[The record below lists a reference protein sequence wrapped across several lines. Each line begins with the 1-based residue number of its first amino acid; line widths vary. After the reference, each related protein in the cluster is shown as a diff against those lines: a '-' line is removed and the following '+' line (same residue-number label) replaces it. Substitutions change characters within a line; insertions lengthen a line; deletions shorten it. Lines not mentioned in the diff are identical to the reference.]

1 MNDNQQSYRKVLNA
15 TSLFGGVQFINI
27 ILRLI
32 RSKAIALLIGPIGM
46 GISNLLLTTMELIN
60 GLTNLGLERSAVK
73 DISLANTNSNSKNV
87 AITISIL
94 KKLVWLT
101 ITVGVILMVLS
112 APWLSEIAFGN
123 KDYTIS
129 FRWISIALLFKQLSS
144 SQLAI
149 LQGLRKL
156 KSLAKANLL
165 GNFIG
170 LLITLPLYYYYKIDA
185 IVPAIIIATF
195 MSFVFTYYYSH
206 KLDIKSV
213 TISRKE
219 AVSEGKGMINLGV
232 MLSLSSLITL
242 LVAYI
247 IRIYIG
253 SANETEELGLIDV
266 GLYSAGFVIL
276 NSYVGIIFNA
286 MGTDYFPRLSE
297 IANDIKKLRKTVL
310 EQATVAILLITPI
323 IVVFLACAPFIIVI
337 LYSHEFSPI
346 VAMVTWG
353 ILGMIFK
360 AVSWSMGYMIIAK
373 GDSKVFIKTAIGF
386 NTILLSINIIG
397 YHFGGLEGVGISF
410 FIYYI
415 IHFIAIRIITYYRYD
430 FYFEKGFYKIFTFTV
445 IMCFLAFSITFIPS
459 SILKNSLMIGLIV
472 VSCWYSYKELDK
484 KIGVK
489 DYLAGIFKRKK

>member
-1 MNDNQQSYRKVLNA
+1 VNDNQQSYRKVLNA
-15 TSLFGGVQFINI
+15 TSLFGGVQVINI
-27 ILRLI
+27 IISLI
-32 RSKAIALLIGPIGM
+32 RSKVIALLIGPFGM

-73 DISLANTNSNSKNV
+73 DISLANTNSNSKSV
-87 AITISIL
+87 AITISVL

-101 ITVGVILMVLS
+101 ITIGVILMIVLS
-112 APWLSEIAFGN
+112 PWLSEIAFGN

-129 FRWISIALLFKQLSS
+129 FIWISIALLFKQLSS

-170 LLITLPLYYYYKIDA
+170 LLITLPLYYFYKIDA

-195 MSFVFTYYYSH
+195 MSFVFTYYYSQ
-206 KLDIKSV
+206 KLDIESV

-219 AVSEGKGMINLGV
+219 AVSEGKGMIKLGV

-253 SANETEELGLIDV
+253 SANVTEELGLIDV

-297 IANDIKKLRKTVL
+297 IANDINKLRKTVL
-310 EQATVAILLITPI
+310 EQATVAILLIAPI

-373 GDSKVFIKTAIGF
+373 GDSKVFIKTSIGF
-386 NTILLSINIIG
+386 NAILLSINIIG
-397 YHFGGLEGVGISF
+397 YHFRGLEGIGISF

-415 IHFIAIRIITYYRYD
+415 IHFIAIRMITYYRYD

-445 IMCFLAFSITFIPS
+445 IMCLLAFSFTFIPS
-459 SILKNSLMIGLIV
+459 SILKYSLISGLIL

-484 KIGVK
+484 KIGIK
-489 DYLAGIFKRKK
+489 EYLAGIFKRKK

>member
-1 MNDNQQSYRKVLNA
+1 MSDNQQSYRKVLNA
-15 TSLFGGVQFINI
+15 TSLFGGVQVINI
-27 ILRLI
+27 IISLV
-32 RSKAIALLIGPIGM
+32 RSKVIALLIGPIGM

-73 DISLANTNSNSKNV
+73 DISLANTNSNSKSV
-87 AITISIL
+87 AKTISIL

-101 ITVGVILMVLS
+101 ITIGVILMIALS
-112 APWLSEIAFGN
+112 PWLSEIAFGN

-129 FRWISIALLFKQLSS
+129 FIWISIALLFKQLSS

-156 KSLAKANLL
+156 QYLAKANLL

-170 LLITLPLYYYYKIDA
+170 LLITLPLYYFFRIDA

-195 MSFVFTYYYSH
+195 MSFVFTYYYSQ
-206 KLDIKSV
+206 KLDIAPV
-213 TISRKE
+213 AISRKE

-232 MLSLSSLITL
+232 MLSLSSMITL

-253 SANETEELGLIDV
+253 SSNETEELGLIDV

-297 IANDIKKLRKTVL
+297 IANDIIKLRKTVL
-310 EQATVAILLITPI
+310 EQAIVAILLITPI
-323 IVVFLACAPFIIVI
+323 IVVFLAFAPLIIVI
-337 LYSHEFSPI
+337 LYSNEFSPI

-386 NTILLSINIIG
+386 NAILLLINIVG
-397 YHFGGLEGVGISF
+397 YHYGGLEGIGISF

-459 SILKNSLMIGLIV
+459 SILKYSLMSLIIV
-472 VSCWYSYKELDK
+472 VSCWYSHKELDK
-484 KIGVK
+484 KVGLK

>member
-1 MNDNQQSYRKVLNA
+1 VNDNQQSYRKVLNA

-73 DISLANTNSNSKNV
+73 DISLANTNSNSKSV

-101 ITVGVILMVLS
+101 ISIGVLLMILL

-129 FRWISIALLFKQLSS
+129 FIWISIALLFKQLSS

-185 IVPAIIIATF
+185 IVPSIIIATF

-206 KLDIKSV
+206 KLDIESV

-346 VAMVTWG
+346 VTMVTWG

-489 DYLAGIFKRKK
+489 DYLAGIFKRK

>member
-73 DISLANTNSNSKNV
+73 DISLANTNSNSKSV

-206 KLDIKSV
+206 KLDIESV

-346 VAMVTWG
+346 VTMVTWG

-489 DYLAGIFKRKK
+489 DYLAGIFKRK

>member
-1 MNDNQQSYRKVLNA
+1 MSDNQQSYRKVLNA
-15 TSLFGGVQFINI
+15 TSLFGGVQVINI
-27 ILRLI
+27 IISLV
-32 RSKAIALLIGPIGM
+32 RSKVIALLIGPIGM

-73 DISLANTNSNSKNV
+73 DISLANTNSNSKSV
-87 AITISIL
+87 AKTISIL

-101 ITVGVILMVLS
+101 ITIGVILMIALS
-112 APWLSEIAFGN
+112 PWLSEIAFGN

-129 FRWISIALLFKQLSS
+129 FIWISIALLFKQLSS

-156 KSLAKANLL
+156 QYLAKANLL

-170 LLITLPLYYYYKIDA
+170 LLITLPLYYFFRIDA

-195 MSFVFTYYYSH
+195 MSFIFTYYYSQ
-206 KLDIKSV
+206 KLDIAPV
-213 TISRKE
+213 AISRKE

-232 MLSLSSLITL
+232 MLSLSSMITL

-253 SANETEELGLIDV
+253 SSNETEELGLIDV

-297 IANDIKKLRKTVL
+297 IANDIIKLRKTVL
-310 EQATVAILLITPI
+310 EQAIVAILLITPI
-323 IVVFLACAPFIIVI
+323 IVVFLAFAPLIIVI
-337 LYSHEFSPI
+337 LYSNEFSPI

-386 NTILLSINIIG
+386 NAILLLINIVG
-397 YHFGGLEGVGISF
+397 YHYGGLEGIGISF

-415 IHFIAIRIITYYRYD
+415 IHFITIRIITYYRYD

-459 SILKNSLMIGLIV
+459 SILKYSLMSLIIV
-472 VSCWYSYKELDK
+472 VSCWYSHKELDK
-484 KIGVK
+484 KIGLK

>member
-1 MNDNQQSYRKVLNA
+1 VNDNQQSYRKVLNA

-73 DISLANTNSNSKNV
+73 DISLANTNSNSKSV

-101 ITVGVILMVLS
+101 ITVGVILMILS

-206 KLDIKSV
+206 KLDIKSA

-445 IMCFLAFSITFIPS
+445 IMCFLAFSITLIPS

>member
-73 DISLANTNSNSKNV
+73 DISLANTNSNSKSV

-101 ITVGVILMVLS
+101 ITVGVILMILS

-195 MSFVFTYYYSH
+195 MSFIFTYYYSH
-206 KLDIKSV
+206 KLDIESV

-445 IMCFLAFSITFIPS
+445 IMCFLAFSITLIPS

>member
-1 MNDNQQSYRKVLNA
+1 MSDNQQSYRKVLNA
-15 TSLFGGVQFINI
+15 TSLFGGVQVINI
-27 ILRLI
+27 IISLV
-32 RSKAIALLIGPIGM
+32 RSKVIALLIGPIGM

-73 DISLANTNSNSKNV
+73 DISLANTNSNSKSV
-87 AITISIL
+87 AKTISIL

-101 ITVGVILMVLS
+101 ITIGVILMIALS
-112 APWLSEIAFGN
+112 PWLSEIAFGN

-129 FRWISIALLFKQLSS
+129 FIWISIALLFKQLSS

-156 KSLAKANLL
+156 QYLAKANLL

-170 LLITLPLYYYYKIDA
+170 LLITLPLYYFFRIDA

-195 MSFVFTYYYSH
+195 MSFIFTYYYSQ
-206 KLDIKSV
+206 KLDIAPV
-213 TISRKE
+213 AISRKE

-232 MLSLSSLITL
+232 MLSLSSMITL

-253 SANETEELGLIDV
+253 SSNETEELGLIDV

-297 IANDIKKLRKTVL
+297 IANDIIKLRKTVL
-310 EQATVAILLITPI
+310 EQAIVAILLITPI
-323 IVVFLACAPFIIVI
+323 IVVFLAFAPLIIVI
-337 LYSHEFSPI
+337 LYSNEFSPI

-386 NTILLSINIIG
+386 NAILLLINIVG
-397 YHFGGLEGVGISF
+397 YHYGGLEGIGISF

-459 SILKNSLMIGLIV
+459 SILKYSLMSLIIV
-472 VSCWYSYKELDK
+472 VSCWYSHKELDK
-484 KIGVK
+484 KVGLK

>member
-73 DISLANTNSNSKNV
+73 DISLANTNSNSKSV

-206 KLDIKSV
+206 NLDIKSV

>member
-101 ITVGVILMVLS
+101 ITVGVILMVLL
-112 APWLSEIAFGN
+112 APWLSEITFGN

-185 IVPAIIIATF
+185 IVPSIIIATF

-206 KLDIKSV
+206 KLDIESV

-346 VAMVTWG
+346 VTMVTWG

-489 DYLAGIFKRKK
+489 DYLAGIFKRK

>member
-101 ITVGVILMVLS
+101 ITVGVILMVLL
-112 APWLSEIAFGN
+112 APWLSEITFGN

-185 IVPAIIIATF
+185 IVPSIIIATF

-206 KLDIKSV
+206 KLDIESV

-346 VAMVTWG
+346 VTMVTWG

-445 IMCFLAFSITFIPS
+445 IMCFLAFSITLIPS

-489 DYLAGIFKRKK
+489 DYLAGIFKRK

>member
-1 MNDNQQSYRKVLNA
+1 MTENKQSYRNVLNA
-15 TSLFGGVQFINI
+15 TSLFGGVQVINI
-27 ILRLI
+27 ILSLI

-73 DISLANTNSNSKNV
+73 DISLANNNSNSKSV
-87 AITISIL
+87 AKTISIL

-101 ITVGVILMVLS
+101 ITIGVILMIVLS
-112 APWLSEIAFGN
+112 PWLSEIAFGN
-123 KDYTIS
+123 KEYTIS
-129 FRWISIALLFKQLSS
+129 FMWISIALLFKQLSS

-156 KSLAKANLL
+156 QYLAKANLL

-170 LLITLPLYYYYKIDA
+170 LLITLPLYYFFRIDA

-195 MSFVFTYYYSH
+195 MSFVFTYYYSQ
-206 KLDIKSV
+206 KLEIEPV
-213 TISRKE
+213 AISRKE

-232 MLSLSSLITL
+232 MLSLSSMITL

-253 SANETEELGLIDV
+253 SSNETEELGLIDV

-297 IANDIKKLRKTVL
+297 IANDIIKLRKTVL
-310 EQATVAILLITPI
+310 EQAIVAILLITPI
-323 IVVFLACAPFIIVI
+323 IVVFLAFAPLIIVI
-337 LYSHEFSPI
+337 LYSNEFSPI

-386 NTILLSINIIG
+386 NAILLSINILG
-397 YHFGGLEGVGISF
+397 YHYGGLEGIGISF

-415 IHFIAIRIITYYRYD
+415 IHYIVVRIITYYRYD

-445 IMCFLAFSITFIPS
+445 IMCLIAFLITFI
-459 SILKNSLMIGLIV
+459 SIPVLKYLLMTGIII
-472 VSCWYSYKELDK
+472 VSCLYSYKQLDK
-484 KIGVK
+484 KIGIK
-489 DYLAGIFKRKK
+489 EYLKGILKRKK

>member
-1 MNDNQQSYRKVLNA
+1 MTENKQSYRKVLNA

-73 DISLANTNSNSKNV
+73 DISLANTNSNSKSV

-397 YHFGGLEGVGISF
+397 YHFGGLEGIGISF

-445 IMCFLAFSITFIPS
+445 IMCFLAFSITLIPS

>member
-73 DISLANTNSNSKNV
+73 DISLANTNSNSKSV

-101 ITVGVILMVLS
+101 ITVGVILMILS

-195 MSFVFTYYYSH
+195 MSFIFTYYYSH
-206 KLDIKSV
+206 KLDIESV

-297 IANDIKKLRKTVL
+297 IANDITKLRKTVL

-323 IVVFLACAPFIIVI
+323 IVIFLACAPFIIVI

-445 IMCFLAFSITFIPS
+445 IMCFLAFSITLIPS
-459 SILKNSLMIGLIV
+459 SILKRKIPFFGPLIG
-472 VSCWYSYKELDK
+472 
-484 KIGVK
+484 
-489 DYLAGIFKRKK
+489 

>member
-101 ITVGVILMVLS
+101 ITVGVILMVLL
-112 APWLSEIAFGN
+112 APWLSEITFGN

-206 KLDIKSV
+206 KLDIESV

-346 VAMVTWG
+346 VTMVTWG

-489 DYLAGIFKRKK
+489 DYLAGIFKRK

>member
-1 MNDNQQSYRKVLNA
+1 MSDNQQSYRKVLNA
-15 TSLFGGVQFINI
+15 TSLFGGVQVINI
-27 ILRLI
+27 IISLV
-32 RSKAIALLIGPIGM
+32 RSKVIALLIGPIGM

-73 DISLANTNSNSKNV
+73 DISLANTNSNSKSV
-87 AITISIL
+87 AKTISIL

-101 ITVGVILMVLS
+101 ITIGVILMIALS
-112 APWLSEIAFGN
+112 PWLSEIAFGN

-129 FRWISIALLFKQLSS
+129 FIWISIALLFKQLSS

-156 KSLAKANLL
+156 QYLAKANLL

-170 LLITLPLYYYYKIDA
+170 LLITLPLYYFFRIDA

-195 MSFVFTYYYSH
+195 MSFIFTYYYSQ
-206 KLDIKSV
+206 KLDIAPV
-213 TISRKE
+213 AISRKE

-232 MLSLSSLITL
+232 MLSLSSMITL

-253 SANETEELGLIDV
+253 SSNETEELGLIDV

-297 IANDIKKLRKTVL
+297 IANDIIKLRKTVL
-310 EQATVAILLITPI
+310 EQAIVAILLITPI
-323 IVVFLACAPFIIVI
+323 IVVFLAFAPLIIVI
-337 LYSHEFSPI
+337 LYSNEFSPI

-386 NTILLSINIIG
+386 NAILLLINIVG
-397 YHFGGLEGVGISF
+397 YHYGGLEGIGISF

-459 SILKNSLMIGLIV
+459 SILKYSLMSLIIV
-472 VSCWYSYKELDK
+472 VSCWYSHKELDK
-484 KIGVK
+484 KMGLK

>member
-15 TSLFGGVQFINI
+15 TSLFGGVQVINI
-27 ILRLI
+27 IISLI
-32 RSKAIALLIGPIGM
+32 RSKVIALLIGPFGM

-73 DISLANTNSNSKNV
+73 DISLANTNSNSKSV
-87 AITISIL
+87 AITISVL

-101 ITVGVILMVLS
+101 ITIGVILMIVLS
-112 APWLSEIAFGN
+112 PWLSEIAFGN

-129 FRWISIALLFKQLSS
+129 FIWISIALLFKQLSS

-170 LLITLPLYYYYKIDA
+170 LLITLPLYYFYKIDA

-195 MSFVFTYYYSH
+195 MSFVFTYYYSQ
-206 KLDIKSV
+206 KLDIESV

-253 SANETEELGLIDV
+253 SANVTEELGLIDV

-297 IANDIKKLRKTVL
+297 IANDINKLRKTVL
-310 EQATVAILLITPI
+310 EQATVAILLIAPI

-373 GDSKVFIKTAIGF
+373 GDSKVFIKTSIGF
-386 NTILLSINIIG
+386 NAILLSINIIG
-397 YHFGGLEGVGISF
+397 YHFRGLEGIGISF

-415 IHFIAIRIITYYRYD
+415 IHFIAIRMITYYRYD

-445 IMCFLAFSITFIPS
+445 IMCFLAFSFTFIPS
-459 SILKNSLMIGLIV
+459 SILKYSLMSGLIL

-489 DYLAGIFKRKK
+489 EYLAGIFKRKT

>member
-1 MNDNQQSYRKVLNA
+1 MSDNQQSYRKVLNA
-15 TSLFGGVQFINI
+15 TSLFGGVQVINI
-27 ILRLI
+27 IISLV
-32 RSKAIALLIGPIGM
+32 RSKVIALFIGPIGM

-73 DISLANTNSNSKNV
+73 DISLANTNSNSKSV
-87 AITISIL
+87 AKTISIL

-101 ITVGVILMVLS
+101 ITIGVILMIALS
-112 APWLSEIAFGN
+112 PWLSEIAFGN
-123 KDYTIS
+123 KDYTNS
-129 FRWISIALLFKQLSS
+129 FIWISIALLFKQLSS

-156 KSLAKANLL
+156 QYLAKANLL

-170 LLITLPLYYYYKIDA
+170 LLITLPLYYFFRIDA

-195 MSFVFTYYYSH
+195 MSFIFTYYYSQ
-206 KLDIKSV
+206 KLDIAPVS
-213 TISRKE
+213 ISRKE

-232 MLSLSSLITL
+232 MLSLSSMITL

-253 SANETEELGLIDV
+253 SSNETEELGLIDV

-297 IANDIKKLRKTVL
+297 IANNIIKLRKTVL
-310 EQATVAILLITPI
+310 EQAIVAILLITPI
-323 IVVFLACAPFIIVI
+323 IVVFLAFAPLIIVI
-337 LYSHEFSPI
+337 LYSNEFSPI

-386 NTILLSINIIG
+386 NAILLLINI
-397 YHFGGLEGVGISF
+397 V
-410 FIYYI
+410 
-415 IHFIAIRIITYYRYD
+415 
-430 FYFEKGFYKIFTFTV
+430 
-445 IMCFLAFSITFIPS
+445 
-459 SILKNSLMIGLIV
+459 
-472 VSCWYSYKELDK
+472 
-484 KIGVK
+484 
-489 DYLAGIFKRKK
+489 

>member
-1 MNDNQQSYRKVLNA
+1 MSDNQQSYRKVLNA
-15 TSLFGGVQFINI
+15 TSLFGGVQVINI
-27 ILRLI
+27 IISLV
-32 RSKAIALLIGPIGM
+32 RSKVIALLIGPIGM

-73 DISLANTNSNSKNV
+73 DISLANTNSNSKSV
-87 AITISIL
+87 AKTISIL

-101 ITVGVILMVLS
+101 ITIGVILMIALS
-112 APWLSEIAFGN
+112 PWLSEIAFGN
-123 KDYTIS
+123 KYYTNS
-129 FRWISIALLFKQLSS
+129 FIWISIALLFKQLSS

-156 KSLAKANLL
+156 QYLAKANLL

-170 LLITLPLYYYYKIDA
+170 LLITLPLYYFFRIDA

-195 MSFVFTYYYSH
+195 MSFVFTYYYSQ
-206 KLDIKSV
+206 KLDIEPV
-213 TISRKE
+213 AISRKE

-232 MLSLSSLITL
+232 MLSLSSMITL

-253 SANETEELGLIDV
+253 SSNETEELGLIDV

-297 IANDIKKLRKTVL
+297 IANDIIKLRKTVL
-310 EQATVAILLITPI
+310 EQAIVAILLITPI
-323 IVVFLACAPFIIVI
+323 IVVFLAFAPLIIVI
-337 LYSHEFSPI
+337 LYSNEFSPI

-386 NTILLSINIIG
+386 NAILLLINIVG
-397 YHFGGLEGVGISF
+397 YHYGGLEGIGISF

-459 SILKNSLMIGLIV
+459 SILKYSLM
-472 VSCWYSYKELDK
+472 S
-484 KIGVK
+484 
-489 DYLAGIFKRKK
+489 

>member
-1 MNDNQQSYRKVLNA
+1 VNDNQQSYRKVLNA

-73 DISLANTNSNSKNV
+73 DISLANTNSNSKSV

-323 IVVFLACAPFIIVI
+323 IVVFLACAPFIIII

-360 AVSWSMGYMIIAK
+360 AVSWSIGYMIIAK

-386 NTILLSINIIG
+386 NAILLLINIVG
-397 YHFGGLEGVGISF
+397 YHYGGLEGIGISF

-415 IHFIAIRIITYYRYD
+415 IHFVTIRIITYYRYD

-459 SILKNSLMIGLIV
+459 SILKYSLMSLIIV
-472 VSCWYSYKELDK
+472 VSCWYSHKELDK
-484 KIGVK
+484 KIGLK

>member
-1 MNDNQQSYRKVLNA
+1 
-15 TSLFGGVQFINI
+15 
-27 ILRLI
+27 
-32 RSKAIALLIGPIGM
+32 
-46 GISNLLLTTMELIN
+46 MELIN

-73 DISLANTNSNSKNV
+73 DISLANTNSNSKSV

-101 ITVGVILMVLS
+101 ITVGVILMILS

-445 IMCFLAFSITFIPS
+445 IMCFLAFSITLIPS

>member
-73 DISLANTNSNSKNV
+73 DISLANTNSNSKSV

-297 IANDIKKLRKTVL
+297 IANDITKLRKTVL

>member
-73 DISLANTNSNSKNV
+73 DISLANTNSNSKSV

-206 KLDIKSV
+206 KLDIESV

-297 IANDIKKLRKTVL
+297 IANDITKLRKTVL

>member
-73 DISLANTNSNSKNV
+73 DISLANTNSNSKSV

-101 ITVGVILMVLS
+101 ITVGVILMVLL

-206 KLDIKSV
+206 KLDIESV

-489 DYLAGIFKRKK
+489 DYLAGIFKRK

>member
-1 MNDNQQSYRKVLNA
+1 MSDNQQSYRKVLNA
-15 TSLFGGVQFINI
+15 TSLFGGVQVINI
-27 ILRLI
+27 IISLV
-32 RSKAIALLIGPIGM
+32 RSKVIALLIGPIGM

-73 DISLANTNSNSKNV
+73 DISLANTNSNSKSV
-87 AITISIL
+87 AKTISIL

-101 ITVGVILMVLS
+101 ITIGIILMIALS
-112 APWLSEIAFGN
+112 PWLSEMAFGN

-129 FRWISIALLFKQLSS
+129 FIWISIALLFKQLSS

-156 KSLAKANLL
+156 QYLAKANLL

-170 LLITLPLYYYYKIDA
+170 LLITLPLYYFFRIDA

-195 MSFVFTYYYSH
+195 MSFIFTYYYSQ
-206 KLDIKSV
+206 KLDIAPV
-213 TISRKE
+213 AISRKE

-232 MLSLSSLITL
+232 MLSLSSMITL

-253 SANETEELGLIDV
+253 SSNETEELGLIDV

-297 IANDIKKLRKTVL
+297 IANDIIKLRKTVL
-310 EQATVAILLITPI
+310 EQAIVAILLITPI
-323 IVVFLACAPFIIVI
+323 IVVFLAFAPLIIVI
-337 LYSHEFSPI
+337 LYSNEFSPI

-386 NTILLSINIIG
+386 NAILLLINIVG
-397 YHFGGLEGVGISF
+397 YHYGGLEGIGISF

-415 IHFIAIRIITYYRYD
+415 IHFITIRIITYYRYD

-445 IMCFLAFSITFIPS
+445 IMCFI
-459 SILKNSLMIGLIV
+459 
-472 VSCWYSYKELDK
+472 
-484 KIGVK
+484 
-489 DYLAGIFKRKK
+489 GIFQLRLFRVPVLKYCINVSYY

>member
-73 DISLANTNSNSKNV
+73 DISLANTNSNSKSV

-101 ITVGVILMVLS
+101 ITVGVILMVLL
-112 APWLSEIAFGN
+112 APWLSEITFGN

-185 IVPAIIIATF
+185 IVPSIIIATF

-206 KLDIKSV
+206 KLDIESV

>member
-73 DISLANTNSNSKNV
+73 DISLANTNSNSKSV

-101 ITVGVILMVLS
+101 ITVGVILMILS

-206 KLDIKSV
+206 KLDIESV

-397 YHFGGLEGVGISF
+397 YNFGGLEGVGISF

-459 SILKNSLMIGLIV
+459 SILKNTLMIGLIV

>member
-73 DISLANTNSNSKNV
+73 DISLANTNSNSKSV

-101 ITVGVILMVLS
+101 ITVGVILMVLL
-112 APWLSEIAFGN
+112 APWLSEITFGN

-206 KLDIKSV
+206 KLDIESV

-219 AVSEGKGMINLGV
+219 AVSEGKGMINLGI

-297 IANDIKKLRKTVL
+297 IANDITKLRKTVL

-323 IVVFLACAPFIIVI
+323 IVIFLACAPFIIVI

-397 YHFGGLEGVGISF
+397 YHFGGLEGVGVSF

-489 DYLAGIFKRKK
+489 DYLAGIFKRK

>member
-73 DISLANTNSNSKNV
+73 DISLANTNSNSKSV

-101 ITVGVILMVLS
+101 ITIGVLLMILL

-129 FRWISIALLFKQLSS
+129 FIWISIALLFKQLSS

-206 KLDIKSV
+206 KLDIESV

-219 AVSEGKGMINLGV
+219 AVSEGKGMINLGI

-297 IANDIKKLRKTVL
+297 IANDITKLRKTVL

-337 LYSHEFSPI
+337 LYSYEFSPI

-489 DYLAGIFKRKK
+489 DYLAEIFKRKK

>member
-73 DISLANTNSNSKNV
+73 DISLANTNSNSKSV

-101 ITVGVILMVLS
+101 ITIGVILMVLL

-206 KLDIKSV
+206 KLDIESV

-445 IMCFLAFSITFIPS
+445 IMCFLAFSITLIPS